1 MGAVRWCVA
10 LIAAT
15 VVMQS
20 RPTGQSAFD
29 VASVKP
35 NDSGDQRVSVGF
47 TPDGYAASNV
57 PLRLV
62 VLSAY
67 GVRPEHIANAPGW
80 MSVNRFDISA
90 KASGPTSRETLMAML
105 RALLAERF
113 TLAARV
119 EMRQQPIYALVRARA
134 DRRPGPQL
142 TASVRDCAPGAVS
155 NPCRISGT
163 IGAAAGAMTG
173 IGQTMSE
180 LASYLGRNADR
191 MVVDRTGL
199 EGRFDFELVWSG
211 DSLNAELFTAV
222 REQLGLRLEPAR
234 GEVPFVVIDRV
245 ELPAP
250 D

>member
-1 MGAVRWCVA
+1 MRWCVA

-15 VVMQS
+15 LVVQS

-35 NDSGDQRVSVGF
+35 NGSGDQRMSVGF

-57 PLRLV
+57 PLGLV
-62 VLSAY
+62 VTSAY
-67 GVRPEHIANAPGW
+67 GVRPEHIGGAPGW

-90 KASGPTSRETLMAML
+90 KASGPASRETLMSML

-113 TLAARV
+113 KLAARV
-119 EMRQQPIYALVRARA
+119 EMRDHPIYALVPARS
-134 DRRPGPQL
+134 DGRPGPRL
-142 TASVRDCAPGAVS
+142 TPSLRDCPPGAVP
-155 NPCRISGT
+155 NPCRMSGT
-163 IGAAAGAMTG
+163 IGAAEGTMTG
-173 IGQTMSE
+173 IGQTMSD
-180 LASYLGRNADR
+180 LAGYLGRNADR

-199 EGRFDFELVWSG
+199 QGRFDFELAWSG
-211 DSLNAELFTAV
+211 GDLNAELFTAV
-222 REQLGLRLEPAR
+222 REQLGLKLEPAR

-245 ELPAP
+245 EPPAP